1 MPKPR
6 QHWNTQKSML
16 LLVFFALSG
25 NCGPDCCKQPHIILT
40 ELLENY
46 RAPLDSSADL
56 EDQFM
61 DTA

>member
-16 LLVFFALSG
+16 LWVSFALSG
-25 NCGPDCCKQPHIILT
+25 NCGPNCCKQPHIILA
-40 ELLENY
+40 ELVENY
-46 RAPLDSSADL
+46 RSPLGSSADL

-61 DTA
+61 GTA